1 MASTA
6 RLCLKARPTPSQLA
20 DRLRP
25 IDGVWPDGLELYL
38 TAADLRTPAATDDVV
53 ERINTAGVP
62 HDFAWLIEG
71 PVDSF
76 DGADFDVARESEADL
91 RVLDRLA
98 DLARQIRARAVNIHV
113 IAPSSDLTRLTLECR
128 AALLQKALPFVLRF
142 VELMQGAG
150 AVPTIENMP
159 PVLRMRRGDF
169 AFTPI
174 GMASDDLQWLVERA
188 PGLRV
193 LVDTSHAGLYLNARR
208 FAPDPAYTWSGP
220 LISYLRKLPADPP
233 DLESYL
239 QQLPEVENAQVS
251 NAEGILGEGLAYDRG
266 DLDLDPAI
274 RWLGGHARHIVTE
287 TIETNNDE
295 AILMRDALRRMR
307 LVLS

>member
-1 MASTA
+1 MAATV

-25 IDGVWPDGLELYL
+25 LDGVWPDGLELYL
-38 TAADLRTPAATDDVV
+38 TAADLETPATVDAVV
-53 ERINTAGVP
+53 ERISTADVP
-62 HDFAWLIEG
+62 RDFAWLIEG
-71 PVDSF
+71 PVDSL
-76 DGADFDVARESEADL
+76 DGADFDVSRESEADL
-91 RVLDRLA
+91 TVLDRLA
-98 DLARQIRARAVNIHV
+98 DLARRIHARAVNIHV
-113 IAPSSDLTRLTLECR
+113 IAPSSDLTRLTRECR
-128 AALLQKALPFVLRF
+128 AALLQKALPFVVRF
-142 VELMQGAG
+142 VELMRDAG

-193 LVDTSHAGLYLNARR
+193 LGDTSHAGLYLNARR
-208 FAPDPAYTWSGP
+208 LAPDPAYTWSAP
-220 LISYLRKLPADPP
+220 LAHYLAQLPADPP
-233 DLESYL
+233 DLEGYL
-239 QQLPEVENAQVS
+239 QQLPELENVQVS

-266 DLDLDPAI
+266 DLELDPAI

-287 TIETNNDE
+287 TIEANNDD

-307 LVLS
+307 MVLS